1 MRRARRV
8 LLAALALA
16 LLAGAPAAVA
26 GEPIGIAESFPTK
39 CGVDAVTVA
48 PAGGAWFACTEHF
61 FGRHRNFQSRAK
73 AGRITAA
80 GQVTEFSGP
89 APSETEPGRAPGVVA
104 ADGSF
109 WFPVEES
116 FEALTHPQL
125 KQVPPS
131 LARVD
136 LGGEI
141 RLFPISGGTI
151 DELVADPD
159 GSLRFKTSEGFEHK
173 NAAIWRISPGGSEI
187 AKTAEDPAQS
197 LGEAASFPRKP
208 ADPAGGIVA
217 GSVIG
222 ADGNLWYS
230 IQNGIQPAIGRLTP
244 SGETTEFRRCLTYG
258 QPYFGPETLARGA
271 EGNIWFTSLAQRSL
285 PNISDPP
292 SIGMITAAG
301 AITQIYAGVRV
312 EPKTITADPEGGAWF
327 AGGLEEIQR
336 IKPPVGPVNTV
347 HIGKLDED
355 RPGAG
360 LLRVKV
366 PSAGRLQAKAVAMIT
381 GKNAKTRKRT
391 AIHAPAGTASASVCG
406 TPQVRV
412 KLAGKAL
419 RLLRLD
425 AEVRVAVAVTFTP
438 AGGTPYTEEKTY
450 RFHLPPATS
459 AAPRR

>member
-1 MRRARRV
+1 MRLTKH
-8 LLAALALA
+8 LLPAAVALA

-26 GEPIGIAESFPTK
+26 GKPIGIAESFPTK

-48 PAGGAWFACTEHF
+48 PGGGAWFACTEHF
-61 FGRHRNFQSRAK
+61 FGRHRNFHSRAK
-73 AGRITAA
+73 AGRITAT
-80 GQVTEFSGP
+80 GKVTEFSGP
-89 APSETEPGRAPGVVA
+89 APSETEPGRAPGVVTT
-104 ADGSF
+104 DGSF

-116 FEALTHPQL
+116 FEALTHPQQ

-136 LGGEI
+136 PGGVMT
-141 RLFPISGGTI
+141 LFPISGGTI
-151 DELVADPD
+151 DEMVADLD
-159 GSLRFKTSEGFEHK
+159 GSVRFKVSEGLEHK
-173 NAAIWRISPGGSEI
+173 NAAIWRVSPGGGEI
-187 AKTAEDPAQS
+187 AKTTEDPGQS
-197 LGEAASFPRKP
+197 LGETASFPVKP
-208 ADPAGGIVA
+208 PAKSGAIYGN
-217 GSVIG
+217 SVIG
-222 ADGNLWYS
+222 ADGNLWF
-230 IQNGIQPAIGRLTP
+230 GIQSGAAIGRLTP
-244 SGETTEFRRCLTYG
+244 TGELTEFRECLSYG
-258 QPYFGPETLARGA
+258 QPFFGPETLVRGA

-292 SIGMITAAG
+292 SIGMITPAG
-301 AITQIYAGVRV
+301 AITQIYAGVAA
-312 EPKTITADPEGGAWF
+312 EPKAIAATSESGAWF
-327 AGGLEEIQR
+327 ASGLEEIQR
-336 IKPPVGPVNTV
+336 IKPPEGPVNTV

-360 LLRVKV
+360 LLSVKV

-381 GKNAKTRKRT
+381 GKNRKTRKRT

-419 RLLRLD
+419 RFLRLD

-450 RFHLPPATS
+450 RFHLPPHH
-459 AAPRR
+459 